1 VLLNED
7 LLRRVAELEKQVTWL
22 LTRQASQDGR
32 TLQPLYTMREIAD
45 LLRCNERTV
54 RRDLYRLKVPT
65 RYLKI
70 GTSRRKTR
78 VLYEAEV
85 MELLRRHQGSGS
97 TWSPWEQISGQMP
110 WVDGAIAAERRT
122 A

>member
-1 VLLNED
+1 MHEETLK
-7 LLRRVAELEKQVTWL
+7 RIAQLEAQVQWL
-22 LTRQASQDGR
+22 LTRQAGSDGR

-54 RRDLYRLKVPT
+54 RRDLYRLKVPA
-65 RYLKI
+65 RYLRI
-70 GTSRRKTR
+70 NTSRRRTR

-97 TWSPWEQISGQMP
+97 TWTLWDQISGQTP
-110 WVDGAIAAERRT
+110 WVGDAAAERRI